1 MMTDAFKSIEQG
13 LKEAIANGATT
24 HHVVI
29 DLVQATEYIKELE
42 ANLAMAVEAL
52 EYYNDTLMIP
62 TNLRAFDILAK
73 LKGEI

>member
-1 MMTDAFKSIEQG
+1 
-13 LKEAIANGATT
+13 
-24 HHVVI
+24 
-29 DLVQATEYIKELE
+29 
-42 ANLAMAVEAL
+42 MAAETL

>member
-1 MMTDAFKSIEQG
+1 M
-13 LKEAIANGATT
+13 
-24 HHVVI
+24 I
-29 DLVQATEYIKELE
+29 DLVTRLRDWEYVYPCDDLKPDGHLYVEAAERIQELE
-42 ANLAMAVEAL
+42 ANLAMAAEAL

>member
-1 MMTDAFKSIEQG
+1 MADAFKSIEQG